1 MERLQTSCPSA
12 GLTGEVEEAVG
23 EDEDEVED
31 GDEGDAT
38 RLGLTSTSL
47 VSFRSTCLLFA
58 PAPRE
63 QGEERVQKC
72 TKVWGYKT
80 SDDIQDTNTQKY
92 TSGSL
97 KERQLSLHSSAHAR
111 ALSKSMI
118 SNTNTGGNRYTVQ
131 RVYVCYCTCGVCEWD
146 RDLDRGES
154 LKSGLCCR
162 ELLMC
167 RVQRD
172 GGKVKS

>member
-72 TKVWGYKT
+72 TK
-80 SDDIQDTNTQKY
+80 
-92 TSGSL
+92 
-97 KERQLSLHSSAHAR
+97 
-111 ALSKSMI
+111 M
-118 SNTNTGGNRYTVQ
+118 
-131 RVYVCYCTCGVCEWD
+131 
-146 RDLDRGES
+146 
-154 LKSGLCCR
+154 
-162 ELLMC
+162 
-167 RVQRD
+167 
-172 GGKVKS
+172 